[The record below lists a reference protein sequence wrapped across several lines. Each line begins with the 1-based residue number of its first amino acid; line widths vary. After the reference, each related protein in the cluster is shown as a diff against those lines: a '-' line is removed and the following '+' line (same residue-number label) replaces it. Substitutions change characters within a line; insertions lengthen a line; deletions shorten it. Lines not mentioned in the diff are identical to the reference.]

1 MPNEQ
6 RKVKEKK
13 GYPVED
19 EHYYILSVIQ
29 AWFSREIL
37 QYSYICVQEKG
48 TWIHI
53 NLVKSIFIKKY

>member
-13 GYPVED
+13 GYSVED

-37 QYSYICVQEKG
+37 QF
-48 TWIHI
+48 W
-53 NLVKSIFIKKY
+53 SIPTYAYKKKAHEYTLN